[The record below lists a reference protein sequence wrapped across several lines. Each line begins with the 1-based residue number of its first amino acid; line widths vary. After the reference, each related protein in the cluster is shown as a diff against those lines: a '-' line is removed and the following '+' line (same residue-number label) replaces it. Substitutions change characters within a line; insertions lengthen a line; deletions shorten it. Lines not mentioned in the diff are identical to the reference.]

1 VCTPTA
7 PATPPHPAAP
17 GGGCDPARPLALR
30 AAVRALLLD
39 FGDEAGDEG
48 EEAGDGVGS
57 PFPPRVLLVRF
68 VFADREVWCA
78 PGGGVEPG
86 ESEVDALRRE
96 LAEELGLA
104 LPADADSRLHCVGRR
119 VHRFPLPGYAGQEE
133 SFYLLRS
140 DGPRASGPGAVRD
153 LVAVEPA
160 PAHLRLSAAELR
172 GEGVHETRWWALTE
186 LRDALDPATDRLT
199 GPAAGEGDR
208 PVHLAP
214 ADLPFVLERW
224 LRDGLPDPDRPED
237 LSV

>member
-1 VCTPTA
+1 VCTP
-7 PATPPHPAAP
+7 PASTTPAS
-17 GGGCDPARPLALR
+17 PARPADPEAPDDRLALR

-39 FGDEAGDEG
+39 FDGEATAE
-48 EEAGDGVGS
+48 
-57 PFPPRVLLVRF
+57 PPRVLLVRF

-140 DGPRASGPGAVRD
+140 DGPRASGPAAVRD
-153 LVAVEPA
+153 LVPVEPA

-172 GEGVHETRWWALTE
+172 GEGVHQTRWWALTE
-186 LRDALDPATDRLT
+186 LRDALDPATGRLT

-214 ADLPFVLERW
+214 ADLPIVLERW